1 MKCRYCRELSDYQVG
16 LLKAPERAA
25 LEQHLRECACCRE
38 ELAAL
43 QRTAEL
49 LRPMPVADAPRETWQ
64 HVQARLTPRKQHH
77 HVPARYWVPA
87 AAAVLLLLVVTMSLV
102 VPLLN
107 GGGALPVADDG
118 YAQVQL
124 AADWGSPLAD
134 KAALGLAMLE
144 MEQDHPRIE
153 EAVY

>member
-1 MKCRYCRELSDYQVG
+1 MKCRECRKLSDYQVG
-16 LLKAPERAA
+16 LLSSVERQA
-25 LEQHLRECACCRE
+25 LEQHLQGCASCRD

-43 QRTAEL
+43 QRTVEL
-49 LRPMPVADAPRETWQ
+49 LQPMPVADAPRETWQ
-64 HVQARLTPRKQHH
+64 QVQARLTPRKQHH

-102 VPLLN
+102 VPLLS
-107 GGGALPVADDG
+107 GGGALPMADDR
-118 YAQVQL
+118 YAQVQV

-144 MEQDHPRIE
+144 MEQNKAQIE